1 MLTGSH
7 NPSDY
12 NGFKIVIAGDTLAN
26 EQIQALLTRLK
37 TNDLTLA
44 AGRVEKSRS
53 STATSS
59 RSSAT

>member
-37 TNDLTLA
+37 TNDLTWPKA
-44 AGRVEKSRS
+44 AWKRLRS
-53 STATSS
+53 WTAISS
-59 RSSAT
+59 KSSAT